1 VAREPSTS
9 GSSSSIS
16 ASTGFTSSVQLDMD
30 GIIEIIRS
38 SGAKIVGLQAPEG
51 LKRALPNMAREISD
65 KIGAEVIISG
75 DPCYGAC
82 DIDLDL
88 GKEVDLVIHLGHAEL
103 GEGPDKFI
111 YFEASMPGDLKDA
124 VGNSIPLLKGRRIGI
139 ATTVQHVHKLKEALK
154 VLQDHDIQGVIG
166 PACGRAR
173 YPGQVLGCFFGTVKG
188 LDVEEY
194 LFLGTGRFHP
204 LGIALS
210 TGKRVVASDPVTGE
224 VAEID
229 PDPMLRRRWGAIA
242 RAMDS
247 KKIAVIVS
255 KKPGQRRWETAR
267 KVIDLGKAKGRDMML
282 VYLDNIEPD
291 RLLNL
296 GVDAAVST
304 ACPRIALDDTA
315 KYSVPVLT
323 PQEFEIVIGYR
334 RGEDYEPD
342 ECL

>member
-1 VAREPSTS
+1 MAKGPSIS
-9 GSSSSIS
+9 GSSSFGSDI
-16 ASTGFTSSVQLDMD
+16 TSSTSSIQLDME
-30 GIIEIIRS
+30 GIIEIIS
-38 SGAKIVGLQAPEG
+38 NSGARIVGLQAPEG
-51 LKRALPNMAREISD
+51 LKRSLPKMAKEITE
-65 KIGAEVIISG
+65 KTGAEVILSG

-88 GKEVDLVIHLGHAEL
+88 GKEVDLVIHLGHTTL
-103 GEGPDKFI
+103 GDGPDKFV
-111 YFEASMPGDLKDA
+111 YFEARMPGDLKDA
-124 VGNSIPLLKGRRIGI
+124 VERSIPLLRGKKIGV
-139 ATTVQHVHKLKEALK
+139 ATTVQHVHKLDDALE
-154 VLQDHDIQGVIG
+154 VLQDHGLQGVVG

-173 YPGQVLGCFFGTVKG
+173 YPGQVLGCSFGTIKG
-188 LDVEEY
+188 LEVGEY

-210 TGKRVVASDPVTGE
+210 TGKRVIASDPVTGE

-267 KVIDLGKAKGRDMML
+267 KIVDLGKTKGRDMVL
-282 VYLDNIEPD
+282 VYVDNIEPD
-291 RLLNL
+291 RLINL

-304 ACPRIALDDTA
+304 ACPRIALDDAA
-315 KYSVPVLT
+315 KYNIPVLT

-334 RGEDYEPD
+334 RAEDYEPD
-342 ECL
+342 EYP